1 MTIKNIC
8 SSWLFGNVSVCN
20 RNWRNAHF
28 VENHVISRTFIH
40 HLYMELKI
48 SHGSILFW
56 RADAPPPPKPPPP
69 PTSTPVSTLH
79 TPKKDYRVRVL
90 FQDSS
95 TPPPLSLSLS
105 LSLSHMVH
113 PQTYCISTSPCKP
126 TLTSSIKT
134 YIVHYKSKNKV
145 DNLVLAFLL
154 YSCGGDVVVVV
165 LIFVVC
171 RLKESQHL
179 LWIHRS

>member
-48 SHGSILFW
+48 SHGSILFLEGW
-56 RADAPPPPKPPPP
+56 RPSPPPKPPPHQYASVDTTHP
-69 PTSTPVSTLH
+69 QERLPSQSP
-79 TPKKDYRVRVL
+79 

-105 LSLSHMVH
+105 LSHTWCTRKPTVYLHHHAS
-113 PQTYCISTSPCKP
+113 P